1 MENLS
6 ELGHEGSVQLLF
18 HNLHQLAEDD
28 GHSQIDDGDDEI

>member
-6 ELGHEGSVQLLF
+6 KLGHERSVQLLF

-28 GHSQIDDGDDEI
+28 GQYQIDGGDDEI